1 MKVKIAMPVTQ
12 ADFKNKLFIEVIAR
26 NMTARKL
33 LFTVGA
39 HEGFG
44 ERKKRGYGRS
54 YRASWSVVKRRRKVT
69 NFFRDR
75 KEGRDC

>member
-33 LFTVGA
+33 LFTVGSG
-39 HEGFG
+39 EGFG
-44 ERKKRGYGRS
+44 
-54 YRASWSVVKRRRKVT
+54 
-69 NFFRDR
+69 
-75 KEGRDC
+75 